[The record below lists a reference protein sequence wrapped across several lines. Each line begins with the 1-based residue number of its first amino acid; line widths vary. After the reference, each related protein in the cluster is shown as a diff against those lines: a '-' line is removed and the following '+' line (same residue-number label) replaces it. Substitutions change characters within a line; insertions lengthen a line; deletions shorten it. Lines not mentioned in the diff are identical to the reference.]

1 MTIFNSY
8 RYVTDIMRNGLKEN
22 ESNANGKLKLVARYL
37 IENTTYKPSVI
48 KKNLKRYAEK
58 YFEGLSDDI
67 VDNEIEWIFNEA
79 SKKKFI
85 EESGGTDDPENEPEE
100 TKIDHTEARN
110 YFDLKEL
117 TLYESEMKRIG
128 RLDEELQE
136 LAFAFL
142 ILNKYQGDKYKWVYE
157 CNADAYE
164 ICHWNEKGKGKSQ
177 TTKNRLIHRL
187 VEEKVIDFYFSTNK
201 AYSYNKSWIAKTYFT
216 VLINEDNLKGEHSPI
231 WKKVTNYDD
240 VMLYWRLYKGD
251 PKVKLC
257 EKCNAPIEDSGNS
270 KRFCSDCALERTRQ
284 SKKRS
289 KENAL
294 KSAS

>member
-1 MTIFNSY
+1 
-8 RYVTDIMRNGLKEN
+8 MRNGLKDN
-22 ESNANGKLKLVARYL
+22 ESNANKKLFLVARYL

-48 KKNLKRYAEK
+48 KKNLKRYAVK
-58 YFEGLSDDI
+58 YFDGLSDDI
-67 VDNEIEWIFNEA
+67 IDNEIEWIYDNA
-79 SKKKFI
+79 KNLI
-85 EESGGTDDPENEPEE
+85 EESEGTDDPENEADESE
-100 TKIDHTEARN
+100 IDYKEARG
-110 YFDLKEL
+110 YFDFKEL
-117 TLYESEMKRIG
+117 TLYESEMKRINE
-128 RLDEELQE
+128 LDEELQE

-142 ILNKYQGDKYKWVYE
+142 VLNKYQGYKWVYE

-164 ICHWNEKGKGKSQ
+164 ICHWNEKGKGKNQ

-187 VEEKVIDFYFSTNK
+187 VEEKIISFYCSTNK

-216 VLINEDNLKGEHSPI
+216 VLINEDNLEGEHSPV
-231 WKKVTNYDD
+231 WKTVTNYDD
-240 VMLYWRLYKGD
+240 VMLYWRLYKDD

-257 EKCNAPIEDSGNS
+257 EKCSAPIEDSGNS
-270 KRFCSDCALERTRQ
+270 KKFCSDCGLERIRQ

>member
-1 MTIFNSY
+1 
-8 RYVTDIMRNGLKEN
+8 MRNGLKEN
-22 ESNANGKLKLVARYL
+22 ESNANRKLFLVAKYL
-37 IENTTYKPSVI
+37 IENTKYKPSII
-48 KKNLKRYAEK
+48 KKNLKRYAKK

-67 VDNEIEWIFNEA
+67 IDSEIEWIFNGA
-79 SKKKFI
+79 NNGKNLI
-85 EESGGTDDPENEPEE
+85 EESGGTDDPENEP
-100 TKIDHTEARN
+100 KIDYTEARG

-117 TLYESEMKRIG
+117 TLYKSEMECINK
-128 RLDEELQE
+128 LDEELQE

-142 ILNKYQGDKYKWVYE
+142 VLNKYQGYKWIYE
-157 CNADAYE
+157 CNADAYK
-164 ICHWNEKGKGKSQ
+164 ICHWDKKGNGKSQ
-177 TTKNRLIHRL
+177 TTKNRLIYRL
-187 VEEKVIDFYFSTNK
+187 VEEKIISFYCSTNK

-216 VLINEDNLKGEHSPI
+216 VLINEDNLEGEHSPI

-240 VMLYWRLYKGD
+240 VMLYWRLFKGD

-257 EKCNAPIEDSGNS
+257 EKCNAPIEDTVNS
-270 KRFCSDCALERTRQ
+270 KKYCSDCALERTRQ